1 MLAAT
6 GISNSIL
13 KENQFMPAN
22 SEFNDQFPPA
32 DSRTV
37 VTLEIDVIEVIRIR
51 RWRLRFVQSTA
62 PSCAH
67 CRPPAG
73 EVK

>member
-1 MLAAT
+1 
-6 GISNSIL
+6 
-13 KENQFMPAN
+13 MPIN
-22 SEFNDQFPPA
+22 SEFNDRLPPT
-32 DSRTV
+32 DPRTV
-37 VTLEIDVIEVIRIR
+37 VTMEIEVIEIIRVR
-51 RWRLRFVQSTA
+51 RWRLRLVPSTA